1 MSGTDSPAV
10 PAEGRLEL
18 HRLGDLEVLEHIQRE
33 PKQSRINTMVRQGWQ
48 PKKQGILLVAKIT
61 DGDHAGTLHVY
72 DGGTRWRVGRRT
84 AGDDYVM
91 PCWVED
97 LTEAEAAER
106 FDIFNSESKKP
117 SAYDHYKVGI
127 AYDEPHQTAIKR
139 ALDSLGLVGADGA
152 SSYGNGGPGE
162 VSALATCKRIV
173 TGAYHEHKQLE
184 DGERWEAAS
193 DRLAEVLGIL
203 RDAYTDAT
211 AHDGDMLTAVAR
223 IRAQNGPLSEEAR
236 RHLVETLS
244 SATVARWRSMAATL
258 KDNSGGSES
267 RGNFVAQLV
276 ATEHNKSAPSEA
288 AKLRTPMSKVQ
299 AAAAVA

>member
-1 MSGTDSPAV
+1 MTSGTEQGAV
-10 PAEGRLEL
+10 PGNGRLEE
-18 HRLGDLEVLEHIQRE
+18 HRLADLEVLEHIQRE
-33 PKQSRINTMVRQGWQ
+33 PKQSRINSMVRQGWQ
-48 PKKQGILLVAKIT
+48 QKKQGILLVARIT
-61 DGDHAGTLHVY
+61 DGDHEGVLHVY

-84 AGDDYVM
+84 VGDDYVL

-139 ALDSLGLVGADGA
+139 ALDSLLLVGADGI
-152 SSYGNGGPGE
+152 SSYGNGEPGE

-173 TGAYHEHKQLE
+173 QGAYREHKTLPE
-184 DGERWEAAS
+184 GERWEAAS

-203 RDAYTDAT
+203 RDAYTDST
-211 AHDGDMLTAVAR
+211 AHDGDMMTAVAR
-223 IRAQNGPLSEEAR
+223 LRSTHGDMSEETR
-236 RHLVETLS
+236 RHLVATLA
-244 SATVARWRSMAATL
+244 SATVPRWRSLANTL
-258 KDNSGGSES
+258 KDTAGGSES

-276 ATEHNKSAPSEA
+276 ATEHNRSAPDN
-288 AKLRTPMSKVQ
+288 AKLRTPMSKDQAVP
-299 AAAAVA
+299 AAA